1 MNVESLKSRIEL
13 LTAQAK
19 QLELNLHAIGGAIQ
33 DCQYWLNELE
43 KSDAANQVNDTQG
56 AESRTSR
63 LK

>member
-1 MNVESLKSRIEL
+1 MNVELIKSRIEF

-43 KSDAANQVNDTQG
+43 KPNAADQVNDTQG
-56 AESRTSR
+56 VEAEHQG
-63 LK
+63 

>member
-1 MNVESLKSRIEL
+1 MNIESVKSRIEF

-43 KSDAANQVNDTQG
+43 KPNAADQVNDTQG
-56 AESRTSR
+56 VESEHQG
-63 LK
+63 

>member
-1 MNVESLKSRIEL
+1 MTTDQIKTRIEI

-43 KSDAANQVNDTQG
+43 KPNAADQVNDTQG
-56 AESRTSR
+56 AESEHQG
-63 LK
+63 

>member
-1 MNVESLKSRIEL
+1 MTVDQIKSRIEV

-19 QLELNLHAIGGAIQ
+19 QMEMNIHAIGGAIQ

-56 AESRTSR
+56 AEAEHQG
-63 LK
+63 

>member
-1 MNVESLKSRIEL
+1 MNIESIKSRIEF

-43 KSDAANQVNDTQG
+43 KPNAADQVNDTQG
-56 AESRTSR
+56 VES
-63 LK
+63 

>member
-1 MNVESLKSRIEL
+1 LNIESIKSRIEF

-43 KSDAANQVNDTQG
+43 KPNAADQVNDTQG
-56 AESRTSR
+56 VEAEHQG
-63 LK
+63 

>member
-1 MNVESLKSRIEL
+1 MNIESIKSRIEF

-43 KSDAANQVNDTQG
+43 KPNAADQVNDTQG
-56 AESRTSR
+56 VESEHQG
-63 LK
+63 

>member
-1 MNVESLKSRIEL
+1 MNIESLKSRIEF

-43 KSDAANQVNDTQG
+43 KPNAADQVNDTQG
-56 AESRTSR
+56 AESEHQG
-63 LK
+63 